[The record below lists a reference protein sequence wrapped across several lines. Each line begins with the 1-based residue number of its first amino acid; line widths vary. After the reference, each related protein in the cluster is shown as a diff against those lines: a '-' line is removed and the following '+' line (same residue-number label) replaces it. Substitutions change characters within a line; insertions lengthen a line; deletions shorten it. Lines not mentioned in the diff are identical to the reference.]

1 MVHPDHETRI
11 GAHRIFSVVLVP
23 SSVFP
28 RPSSSITESNK
39 AFDLPRTLSRTV
51 SVFSSSAALF
61 EKLKMEKFSS
71 RENVSQDGKEN
82 GANEEEPR
90 NTDNG
95 MLNRLKSSYTRVY
108 SMKTATAPVT
118 TDGNSVSYLNKETV
132 SFWQCLTLLDIHTY
146 YIIGLASFRLSWL
159 AIQSWYSFLLLRV
172 TCFVSDDNRSRELY
186 PQIHVI

>member
-11 GAHRIFSVVLVP
+11 GAHRVFSVVLVP

-39 AFDLPRTLSRTV
+39 ASDLPRTLSRTV

-61 EKLKMEKFSS
+61 EKLKNEKFSS
-71 RENVSQDGKEN
+71 RENVSQDSKEN

-108 SMKTATAPVT
+108 SMKNATAPMT

-132 SFWQCLTLLDIHTY
+132 SFWQCLDHLGYPYLLHHR
-146 YIIGLASFRLSWL
+146 A
-159 AIQSWYSFLLLRV
+159 
-172 TCFVSDDNRSRELY
+172 C
-186 PQIHVI
+186 